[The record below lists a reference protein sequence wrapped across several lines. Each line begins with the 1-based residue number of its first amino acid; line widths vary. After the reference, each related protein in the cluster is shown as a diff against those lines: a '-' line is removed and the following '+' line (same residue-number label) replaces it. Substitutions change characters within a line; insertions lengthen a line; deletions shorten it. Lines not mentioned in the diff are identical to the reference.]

1 MVTRTY
7 VEEIEDPVTGQLQ
20 VFEAATEAE
29 LEQVVANA
37 FPQNEAGHLDSVG
50 DASQPRTAPGD
61 S

>member
-1 MVTRTY
+1 MTRTY

-37 FPQNEAGHLDSVG
+37 FPQDEAGQAAPADS
-50 DASQPRTAPGD
+50 PRPVPTPPFSG
-61 S
+61 